1 MASCFDISI
10 IDAWNTGDENVT
22 NGSVDDYD
30 FDWGSGCCQPEEEP
44 SCRCRR
50 NCCTCQLEEEPSCRC
65 RRNCCT
71 CQPVE
76 EPPADDEC
84 VAEEAGEDYPV
95 IQL

>member
-22 NGSVDDYD
+22 DGSVDDYD
-30 FDWGSGCCQPEEEP
+30 FNWGSGCCQPEEEP

-50 NCCTCQLEEEPSCRC
+50 NCGTCQPEEEP
-65 RRNCCT
+65 
-71 CQPVE
+71 PV
-76 EPPADDEC
+76 DDEC